1 MKSAKKKRNRM
12 FLDRLDKE
20 ETHVRKVLEADAG
33 DVKDLMSEWQERD
46 SPSENNLRTVEW
58 SQYSSLQNVLAEIGK
73 AKRRIQE
80 GTYGIC
86 DTCKMAISAK
96 RLKALP
102 VALYCIQCQEKLEA
116 EPGAAERRPTL

>member
-1 MKSAKKKRNRM
+1 MKATKKNRNRI
-12 FLDRLDKE
+12 FLDRLNKE

-58 SQYSSLQNVLAEIGK
+58 SQYSSLQIVLAEIDK
-73 AKRRIQE
+73 AKKRVLV

-86 DTCKMAISAK
+86 DTCELEISAK